1 MQFEARKIIDLQ
13 GDAAELRKLQGH
25 VPGCHHPQGPVGVYF
40 GALLLVL
47 PRRKWGV
54 QEAPMQVFTGLKG
67 SKQVLEDLEES
78 IVGREEEIEGLVGE
92 LS

>member
-1 MQFEARKIIDLQ
+1 
-13 GDAAELRKLQGH
+13 
-25 VPGCHHPQGPVGVYF
+25 
-40 GALLLVL
+40 
-47 PRRKWGV
+47 
-54 QEAPMQVFTGLKG
+54 MQVFTGLKG